1 MWHVRGLRCKEKE
14 HIQLPDRR
22 RYAKWRNSRRVLTF
36 TFAQLSVITL
46 SVGESFGFHRSCGG
60 TTIRFRKHDP
70 QISPRTTEISDS
82 FFAAAQNDFAD
93 RLKWA
98 VTPRFSDA
106 NRPPNVR
113 ISGPIDVSARA
124 SSTVTVE
131 AEVSHPDRNAL
142 GVRWWQHNDAGTYL
156 GDITF
161 SAPTA
166 LRTTFRVPG
175 DAQPG
180 QTINVVLEATDDGTA
195 HLTRYQRVMVT
206 VQ

>member
-1 MWHVRGLRCKEKE
+1 MWYVRGLRCRENE

-22 RYAKWRNSRRVLTF
+22 RYAMWRNSLRVL

-60 TTIRFRKHDP
+60 TTIDFASMMPK
-70 QISPRTTEISDS
+70 ISPRTTAISDS

-106 NRPPNVR
+106 NRPPKVR
-113 ISGPIDVSARA
+113 ISGPIDVSARP
-124 SSTVTVE
+124 SSTVTLE
-131 AEVSHPDRNAL
+131 EEVSDPDHVLRTDCAL
-142 GVRWWQHNDAGTYL
+142 
-156 GDITF
+156 
-161 SAPTA
+161 P
-166 LRTTFRVPG
+166 TTFRVPG

-180 QTINVVLEATDDGTA
+180 QTINVVLEATDDGTP
-195 HLTRYQRVMVT
+195 HLTRHQRVIVT

>member
-1 MWHVRGLRCKEKE
+1 MWHFRGLRCKEKE

-22 RYAKWRNSRRVLTF
+22 RYAIWRNSCRIL

-60 TTIRFRKHDP
+60 TTIDFASMIPK
-70 QISPRTTEISDS
+70 ISPCTTAISDS

-106 NRPPNVR
+106 NRPPKVR
-113 ISGPIDVSARA
+113 ISGPYMFRRVRAARLLWKQK
-124 SSTVTVE
+124 S
-131 AEVSHPDRNAL
+131 
-142 GVRWWQHNDAGTYL
+142 QIQ
-156 GDITF
+156 ITF

-166 LRTTFRVPG
+166 LRTTSRVPG

-180 QTINVVLEATDDGTA
+180 QTINVVLEATDDGTP
-195 HLTRYQRVMVT
+195 HLTRHQRVIVT